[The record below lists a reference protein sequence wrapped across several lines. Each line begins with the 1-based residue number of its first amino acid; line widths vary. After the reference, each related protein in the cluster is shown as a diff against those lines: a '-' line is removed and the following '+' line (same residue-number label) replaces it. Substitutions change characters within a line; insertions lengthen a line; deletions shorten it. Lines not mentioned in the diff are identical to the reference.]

1 MANSKNDNRIRK
13 KSTNKP
19 PKNKKRAT
27 KKREWTF
34 NFNIFSLVMMGLS
47 LFFFIFILSSNTG
60 KLGNV
65 VTSAFISTFGKLAL
79 LFPLIVF
86 ISFLFA
92 YRDKY
97 KVNIKNFLLLYL
109 VFTMT
114 LAFMSKPY
122 VRNDLSWTMDYNMLN
137 AKDSGGIYGGF
148 FAYYIVSF
156 LGTLGLDILF
166 GLSIFLFVIGISPM
180 TYGEFLIKLR
190 DILVFIGGRVSNFFA
205 GLKEKR
211 NESSKKN
218 KSKDAE
224 EVLIPDDNKDLGPTL
239 EEKPVASQ
247 DLAVKVAKEP
257 VRVEKPEKKPIKAY
271 DFKDDEE
278 IEVRSYKSKQIEMRD
293 LDESFK
299 KDFDNYNYPPLDLL
313 EDRSDAGSID
323 EGEIKEKALAIEETL
338 ESFGIEAKVVQ
349 IDIGP
354 TVTCYELKP
363 QRGVKVSKILN
374 LADDLALSLATSGI
388 RILAPIPG
396 KSHVGI
402 EVPNDSKEIVGFKEI
417 ISTNKFANAKSK
429 IPFAMGKSI
438 AGDPVVSGI
447 EKMPHLL
454 VSGATGS
461 GKSVCINTI
470 IMSILYKHSPDE
482 VKLLMID
489 PKVVELSVYNG
500 IPHLIMPV
508 ITDPKKASSS
518 LFWAISEMEKRYKAF
533 QKYHVRD
540 IEGYKKAAESDESM
554 ENLPYI
560 VVIIDELADL
570 MMTAA
575 SEVEDYIMRLAQK
588 SRACGIHL
596 VIATQRPTVDVITG
610 TIKANIPSRI
620 SFAVTSQTDS
630 RTILDAAGA
639 EKLLGK
645 GDMLYASSDSMK
657 PLRIQGA
664 FVSDT
669 EVLDVVDYIKQE
681 TKANYNQEAIETVEE
696 NSQVKEVDDED
707 ELIDEAIKII
717 IDENTASVSL
727 LQRKLRVGYA
737 RAGRIIDQL
746 EEKGVVGPY
755 EGSKPRKVLV
765 DRTYIEG
772 EQGEYS

>member
-1 MANSKNDNRIRK
+1 MVNSKNDDRIRK
-13 KSTNKP
+13 KSTSKAYKNKKF
-19 PKNKKRAT
+19 KNKKR
-27 KKREWTF
+27 EWNF
-34 NFNIFSLVMMGLS
+34 NPNIFSVVMMVLS
-47 LFFFIFILSSNTG
+47 IFMFIFIISSNTG

-65 VTSAFISTFGKLAL
+65 ITKSFENTFGKLGMAL
-79 LFPLIVF
+79 PIIIF
-86 ISFLFA
+86 ISFFFT

-97 KVNIKNFLLLYL
+97 KENIKDFLLLYL
-109 VFTMT
+109 LFLVS
-114 LAFMSKPY
+114 LAFMSKNFY
-122 VRNDLSWTMDYNMLN
+122 RNDLDWTIENSVQRS
-137 AKDSGGIYGGF
+137 ATSGGLVGGF
-148 FAYYIVSF
+148 LSYYIISF
-156 LGTLGLDILF
+156 IGSLGLNILF
-166 GLSIFLFVIGISPM
+166 VISIFLFVVGISPL
-180 TYGEFLIKLR
+180 TYREFLQKVRNFLILIKNKLI
-190 DILVFIGGRVSNFFA
+190 DLFSSIND
-205 GLKEKR
+205 KR
-211 NESSKKN
+211 NEKKIVKN
-218 KSKDAE
+218 
-224 EVLIPDDNKDLGPTL
+224 
-239 EEKPVASQ
+239 EEKLEKIEQKPVSKTAE
-247 DLAVKVAKEP
+247 KTNKESP
-257 VRVEKPEKKPIKAY
+257 IVEKESIKKDIKDQAIKESASRKPIRAY
-271 DFKDDEE
+271 DFAKEDEV
-278 IEVRSYKSKQIEMRD
+278 EVRSYKSKQIEMKD
-293 LDESFK
+293 LNENIK
-299 KDFDNYNYPPLDLL
+299 KDFDNYNYPSIDLL
-313 EDRSDAGSID
+313 EDRSESGAID
-323 EGEIKEKALAIEETL
+323 EGEIKEKAVSIEETL
-338 ESFGIEAKVVQ
+338 DSFGIEAKVVQ
-349 IDIGP
+349 IDVGP

-374 LADDLALSLATSGI
+374 LSDDLALSLATSGI

-417 ISTNKFANAKSK
+417 ISTKNFANSKSK

-470 IMSILYKHSPDE
+470 IMSILYKHSPDD
-482 VKLLMID
+482 VRLLMID

-540 IEGYKKAAESDESM
+540 IEGYKQAAQTDESM

-630 RTILDAAGA
+630 RTILDTAGA

-645 GDMLYASSDSMK
+645 GDMLYAPSDSMK

-664 FVSDT
+664 FVSDK
-669 EVLDVVDYIKQE
+669 EVLSVVDYIKQE
-681 TKANYNQEAIETVEE
+681 TKVDYDQSAIETVEE

-707 ELIDEAIKII
+707 ELLDQATQII
-717 IDENTASVSL
+717 IEENTASVSL

-746 EEKGVVGPY
+746 ESKGIVGPY

-765 DRTYIEG
+765 DRTYLEG
-772 EQGEYS
+772 E